1 MLDVDG
7 DGRLR
12 LQDVHHIGRR
22 LEQVPPRP
30 HSLPSRPHCLPP
42 RPSRMSVISAAG

>member
-12 LQDVHHIGRR
+12 LQDVRHIGRR
-22 LEQVPPRP
+22 LEQVPPKPLTLPPRP
-30 HSLPSRPHCLPP
+30 HTLPP
-42 RPSRMSVISAAG
+42 RPSRMSVISGAG

>member
-12 LQDVHHIGRR
+12 LQDVRHIGRR

-42 RPSRMSVISAAG
+42 RPCRMSVISAAG